1 MRWRPLF
8 GVLILSVSLHL
19 LAAPVRRADEQAL
32 PLPVTELGE
41 PSLFGLARDR
51 REEAYRFIWQ
61 AREGGGVILSVI
73 RLADGRARLSVREFV
88 GELNAGAALAQGQLR
103 VGVMSAQ
110 QLARFKAYLRISDFW
125 RLPVT
130 APRPGNQW
138 TIEGVQSSNYRW
150 LTQGAPRDR
159 YFMEAAMY
167 LARLA
172 SLPPSRFLVGDPST
186 GWWRG

>member
-1 MRWRPLF
+1 MIRRPLL
-8 GVLILSVSLHL
+8 VLLLILSVQLS
-19 LAAPVRRADEQAL
+19 AAPMRRADEQAL
-32 PLPVTELGE
+32 PLPITELGE
-41 PSLFGLARDR
+41 PSYYRLARDR
-51 REEAYRFIWQ
+51 RAEAYRFIWQ
-61 AREGGGVILSVI
+61 AREGGGVILSVN
-73 RLADGRARLSVREFV
+73 RLSDGRARLSVREYV
-88 GELNAGAALAQGQLR
+88 GELNAGAALTKGQVR
-103 VGVMSAQ
+103 FGVMSVQ
-110 QLARFKAYLRISDFW
+110 QFARFKAHLRISDFW

-130 APRPGNQW
+130 APRQGNQW

-172 SLPPSRFLVGDPST
+172 SLPLNRFLVADPSS

>member
-1 MRWRPLF
+1 MSRRPLI
-8 GVLILSVSLHL
+8 GVLLLIASLQL
-19 LAAPVRRADEQAL
+19 MAAPMQRVDEQAL

-41 PSLFGLARDR
+41 PSFYGLARDR

-61 AREGGGVILSVI
+61 AREGGGVILSVN
-73 RLADGRARLSVREFV
+73 RLDDGRARLSVREFV
-88 GELNAGAALAQGQLR
+88 GELGAGAAQTQGEVR
-103 VGVMSAQ
+103 VGIMSVEQ
-110 QLARFKAYLRISDFW
+110 FARFKAYLRISDFW
-125 RLPVT
+125 RLPVSE
-130 APRPGNQW
+130 PRQGNQW

-172 SLPPSRFLVGDPST
+172 SLPLSRFLVGDPSS

>member
-1 MRWRPLF
+1 MSRRLLL
-8 GVLILSVSLHL
+8 VLLLILSVQLS
-19 LAAPVRRADEQAL
+19 AAPTRRADEQAL

-41 PSLFGLARDR
+41 PSFFELVRNRQA
-51 REEAYRFIWQ
+51 EAYRFIWQ
-61 AREGGGVILSVI
+61 AREGGGVILSVNK
-73 RLADGRARLSVREFV
+73 LPDGRARLSVREFV
-88 GELNAGAALAQGQLR
+88 GELNAGAAQT
-103 VGVMSAQ
+103 VGAVRSGIMSIQ
-110 QLARFKAYLRISDFW
+110 QFARFKAYLRISDFW
-125 RLPVT
+125 RMPVT
-130 APRPGNQW
+130 EPRQGNQW

-172 SLPPSRFLVGDPST
+172 SLPLSRFLVADPSS